1 MTDTPVLNDLPQPD
15 EPTSSPVDAGPVIHD
30 SVAPPKPDVPISV
43 LGHAHEPPT
52 APAVPPLPDDT
63 APKPRGILHPVTLTD
78 RARKLTHRVLQPL
91 GVFLYKRGVHP
102 DHITIAGTLL
112 VFGACIVVALG
123 QLQIGALLLLVALP
137 FDAFD
142 GAVARAMNR
151 KDRFGALL
159 DSALDRYADAAIF
172 AGLGYYFAVQSRL
185 ELLVLAFAALMGTY
199 GVSYVRARAEGLGV
213 DVKVGLF
220 SRLERIA
227 IILIMLFVPQ
237 VLPVGLV
244 ILAIG
249 TNFTSVQRL
258 LYVYRVLKQREG

>member
-1 MTDTPVLNDLPQPD
+1 MWKTRRT
-15 EPTSSPVDAGPVIHD
+15 
-30 SVAPPKPDVPISV
+30 
-43 LGHAHEPPT
+43 
-52 APAVPPLPDDT
+52 
-63 APKPRGILHPVTLTD
+63 
-78 RARKLTHRVLQPL
+78 
-91 GVFLYKRGVHP
+91 
-102 DHITIAGTLL
+102 
-112 VFGACIVVALG
+112 
-123 QLQIGALLLLVALP
+123 
-137 FDAFD
+137 
-142 GAVARAMNR
+142 
-151 KDRFGALL
+151 DRFGALL

-172 AGLGYYFAVQSRL
+172 AGLGYYFAVQGRL

-249 TNFTSVQRL
+249 TNITSLQRL
-258 LYVYRVLKQREG
+258 VYVYRVLKQREG